1 MQPETATHPIIRT
14 YKGREKR
21 AAEHAY
27 RADARQ
33 AAVAGWIPVAHR
45 WSESWEGVELAVVFQ
60 HRTAEALRAPAV
72 AVAGAATGAGP
83 SPSGDTAAGDVADAS
98 DMPVNDA
105 AARGDQE
112 PEAAEPPD
120 AMALG
125 VIAAWD
131 RGGTDGASQP
141 STDEPTGGLA
151 GDDGPSVA
159 TPASGAL
166 DDADAPVELGDVA
179 AATTPSVMADLA
191 AEAAA
196 EDAPGTAG
204 PEPDDE
210 PAVAAVDVDAALVV
224 HPPSPESQTAARS
237 HARAYLQTL
246 ELHCA
251 GEPLRLIRTGYPQVP
266 QGPILE
272 RRRWVE
278 EHADWARRVLLYEPR
293 GHRDMYGAVLL
304 PPDRAD
310 ADVAVLFLHNA
321 GYSTMCG
328 HGIIALTTGLLEER
342 LYPATEPTTVIRYET
357 PAGLV
362 TATADIRIGAH
373 GGPEVRLV
381 RFFNVP
387 AYRHQAN
394 IVLDVPGVAL
404 HGDAVT
410 RGGIRVDLAFG
421 GAYYGIVD
429 AAELGVRVV
438 PEQVGELTRIGG
450 AITEQLRRDHTPTHP
465 TEPDLSFIYG
475 TIIVDTDP
483 ATSPDGRGRG
493 ATMRNVTVFADAEV
507 DRSPCGSGTS
517 ALLAHLYAQGR
528 LAIGQSI
535 VNASITGEAFEARVE
550 SEAEVGDRPAVTT
563 SVAGIGFVTGYG
575 SYVVDERDPLGD
587 GFLLR

>member
-1 MQPETATHPIIRT
+1 MQPENPASHPIIRT

-21 AAEHAY
+21 AAENAY

-45 WSESWEGVELAVVFQ
+45 WSESWEGHELAVVFQ
-60 HRTAEALRAPAV
+60 HRTAEVLKSPAV
-72 AVAGAATGAGP
+72 AVAGAAV
-83 SPSGDTAAGDVADAS
+83 AAEATLMAPEVS
-98 DMPVNDA
+98 SQVISDA
-105 AARGDQE
+105 AAL
-112 PEAAEPPD
+112 EAADLAREAEEAGLLVTDAETLPHPEPGDDPDD
-120 AMALG
+120 AMAPVEG
-125 VIAAWD
+125 VGLIGAA
-131 RGGTDGASQP
+131 A
-141 STDEPTGGLA
+141 LA
-151 GDDGPSVA
+151 GAAAADGE
-159 TPASGAL
+159 TE
-166 DDADAPVELGDVA
+166 ADAGL
-179 AATTPSVMADLA
+179 
-191 AEAAA
+191 
-196 EDAPGTAG
+196 AG
-204 PEPDDE
+204 PEPDEE
-210 PAVAAVDVDAALVV
+210 PAVAAVDEDAAPVV
-224 HPPSPESQTAARS
+224 HPPSPESLTAARS
-237 HARAYLQTL
+237 HARAFLQTL

-266 QGPILE
+266 VGPILE

-278 EHADWARRVLLYEPR
+278 EHADWARRVLMFEPR
-293 GHRDMYGAVLL
+293 GHMDMYGAVLL
-304 PPDRAD
+304 PPERPD
-310 ADVAVLFLHNA
+310 ADIAVLFMHNA

-328 HGIIALTTGLLEER
+328 HGIIALTTGLIEER
-342 LYPATEPTTVIRYET
+342 LYPATEPVTVIRYET

-362 TATADIRIGAH
+362 TATADIVMGPH

-387 AYRHQAN
+387 AYRHAAN
-394 IVLDVPGVAL
+394 IVVDVPGVTL
-404 HGDAVT
+404 HGDAVA

-438 PEQVGELTRIGG
+438 PEQIGELTRIGA
-450 AITEQLRRDHTPTHP
+450 AITDALRRDHTPTHP
-465 TEPDLSFIYG
+465 LEPDLGFVYG

-483 ATSPDGRGRG
+483 ASSPDGRGRG
-493 ATMRNVTVFADAEV
+493 ATMRNVTIFADAEV

-550 SEAEVGDRPAVTT
+550 ADAYVGDRPAVTT